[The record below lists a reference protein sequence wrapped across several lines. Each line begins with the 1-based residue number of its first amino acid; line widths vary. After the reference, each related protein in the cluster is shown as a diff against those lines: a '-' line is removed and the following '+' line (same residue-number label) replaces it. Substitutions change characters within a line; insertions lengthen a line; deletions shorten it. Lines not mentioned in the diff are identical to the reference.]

1 MTGLLLTNYYLVYRS
16 IFAYT
21 GLTILVSGILL
32 YFGDSSIHG
41 MAAMLIILLMTL
53 PATEVIKLEARSG
66 YDKYVLTLPVSRRNI
81 VQSHYLFYFLI
92 AFIGAI
98 LSYGIFYI
106 YDLVS
111 ITSIDGIFSIVSFG
125 TFVVLFAGAIV
136 FPLLYIFGPEKS
148 DAIVLGSGMGGLFAT
163 IGLQS
168 VVGYLI
174 EQLPLSN
181 LNINPSLYV
190 PIIYL
195 ILGAIIYIISYF
207 IAAFIYH
214 KKEF

>member
-1 MTGLLLTNYYLVYRS
+1 MISLLMTNYYLVYRS
-16 IFAYT
+16 FFAYT
-21 GLTILVSGILL
+21 GLAILVSGLIL
-32 YFGDSSIHG
+32 YFGNSMMHG
-41 MAAMLIILLMTL
+41 MAVMLMILLMSL

-66 YDKYVLTLPVSRRNI
+66 YDKYVHTLPVSRSNI

-92 AFIGAI
+92 VIIGAL
-98 LSYGIFYI
+98 LSYGIFYV
-106 YDLVS
+106 YELVS

-125 TFVVLFAGAIV
+125 SFIVLFAGAFN

-148 DAIVLGSGMGGLFAT
+148 DVIVLGSGIGGLFAF
-163 IGLQS
+163 IGLKS

-181 LNINPSLYV
+181 FNIDPSLYV

-195 ILGAIIYIISYF
+195 ILGAIIYILSYF

-214 KKEF
+214 KKQF